1 MEGATPDVV
10 TGAGV
15 EWRELMPRR
24 ALQPHVRHTFEDDV
38 QAIGEVTHVRFN
50 IFPDGGVG
58 RLRLFG
64 KPG

>member
-1 MEGATPDVV
+1 MKGATPDLVA
-10 TGAGV
+10 GGGV
-15 EWRELMPRR
+15 EWRELVARR
-24 ALQPHVRHTFEDDV
+24 ALQPHVRHTFDDV

-58 RLRLFG
+58 RLRLIG

>member
-1 MEGATPDVV
+1 MEGATPDLV
-10 TGAGV
+10 TGPGV

-24 ALQPHVRHTFEDDV
+24 ALQPHVRHTFDDV

-64 KPG
+64 KPR